1 MPDVVIHSNI
11 ASLGNWREVRSH
23 DSIKLWYFA
32 RGIDSQGNGKANF
45 SLAEAS
51 SILKKSI
58 NTIRSYLIKGRKIGI
73 FRHYSIKDGI
83 CSVYYSSR
91 NRVGELLGLKSLGTS
106 VRLRL
111 EQLQDIR
118 FHLID
123 GVTKA
128 AIHWG
133 MRTAK
138 VTSSKASI
146 QKTVNA
152 VQTSLDR
159 QGAIGQRRI
168 VFLNSSHQSYATSQ
182 AKIGEVLNLSLR
194 TINRNLSW
202 FERFKA
208 GLDEIPR
215 VQLAIHAPEY
225 DAAFL
230 GKDTETIS
238 ALNLIHPP
246 GSSRTYR
253 LYPCVYRSVAEI
265 VNTRWQSRKYKRFLS
280 AKCRQIQVAGGID
293 YHLENLSMEEGIVA
307 CGEVP
312 GGDTM

>member
-23 DSIKLWYFA
+23 ASIMLWYFA
-32 RGIDSQGNGKANF
+32 RGVDSNGSGKAEF
-45 SLAEAS
+45 SLDEAAR
-51 SILKKSI
+51 LLEKSR
-58 NTIRSYLIKGRKIGI
+58 NTIRSYLIAGEKIGI
-73 FRHYSIKDGI
+73 FRHYSIEAGLCK
-83 CSVYYSSR
+83 VFYSSR
-91 NRVGELLGLKSLGTS
+91 NRVGEMLGLKSLGIS

-133 MRTAK
+133 TRTAK
-138 VTSSKASI
+138 ATVSKASI

-152 VQTSLDR
+152 VQSSLDR

-168 VFLNSSHQSYATSQ
+168 IFLNSSHQSYATSQ

-208 GLDEIPR
+208 GLPEIPR

-230 GKDTETIS
+230 GKDTDAMA

-253 LYPCVYRSVAEI
+253 LYPCIYRSEAEV
-265 VNTRWQSRKYKRFLS
+265 VNTRWQARKYKRFLS
-280 AKCRQIQVAGGID
+280 AKCRQNQVAGGID
-293 YHLENLSMEEGIVA
+293 YHLKNLSMEEGIVA
-307 CGEVP
+307 CGEVT

>member
-11 ASLGNWREVRSH
+11 ASSGNWREVRSH

-32 RGIDSQGNGKANF
+32 RGVDSSGCGKAEF
-45 SLAEAS
+45 SLDEAAR
-51 SILKKSI
+51 LLQKSR
-58 NTIRSYLIKGRKIGI
+58 NTIRSYLVKGKKIGV
-73 FRHYSIKDGI
+73 FRHYSIEAGLCK
-83 CSVYYSSR
+83 VFYSSR
-91 NRVGELLGLKSLGTS
+91 NHIGEMLGLKSLGIS

-128 AIHWG
+128 ATHWA

-138 VTSSKASI
+138 ATVNKASI

-152 VQTSLDR
+152 VQSSLDR

-225 DAAFL
+225 SAAFL
-230 GKDTETIS
+230 GKDTEVIS

-253 LYPCVYRSVAEI
+253 LYPCIYRSNAEV
-265 VNTRWQSRKYKRFLS
+265 VNTRWQARKYKKFLS
-280 AKCRQIQVAGGID
+280 AKCRQNQVAGGID
-293 YHLENLSMEEGIVA
+293 YHLKNLSMQEKIVA
-307 CGEVP
+307 CGKVP